1 MSLGRAVDGEVVL
14 YHGSSSRNG
23 VRHLARKGSETTL
36 CGLLEV
42 EYNRQ
47 GKVNGNKSSSF
58 KGFNSVL
65 GSVCSRCRKEFDEQ
79 GGRQ

>member
-1 MSLGRAVDGEVVL
+1 VSLGRAVDGRVVL
-14 YHGSSSRNG
+14 YQGSSGRNG

-36 CGLLEV
+36 CGLVSV

-58 KGFNSVL
+58 KGFDSVM
-65 GSVCSRCRKEFDEQ
+65 GKVCSHCKKQ
-79 GGRQ
+79 YYTHGGWK